1 LKTDIIDAERDSRVE
16 DFSISLSKKTFD
28 NKEEKKETE
37 RKNGEKE
44 MPPSRKLTSS
54 SGSVHLVRRGGK
66 QTHDKDL

>member
-37 RKNGEKE
+37 RKEKW
-44 MPPSRKLTSS
+44 
-54 SGSVHLVRRGGK
+54 GK
-66 QTHDKDL
+66 RNATK